1 MNKHSDMLFG
11 RLDQWLDDMVD
22 TTKIDESTA
31 QKVVD
36 LIQYELVE
44 TTDLKADAKL
54 GLLSGMEAREDWGI
68 LRQETDAALL
78 DVLGDAALVKELRA
92 VTDAKK

>member
-1 MNKHSDMLFG
+1 
-11 RLDQWLDDMVD
+11 MVD